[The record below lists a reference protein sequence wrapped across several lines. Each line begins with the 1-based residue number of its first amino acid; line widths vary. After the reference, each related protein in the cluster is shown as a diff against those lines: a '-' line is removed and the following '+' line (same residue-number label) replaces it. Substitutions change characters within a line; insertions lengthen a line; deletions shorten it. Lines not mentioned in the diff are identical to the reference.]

1 LRRASPLWLRAVGEG
16 DRWRLLSFAFQGQ
29 FLPGPDAPDV
39 NLWQNG
45 RHQKRLVVTDG
56 DVQRLTE
63 QWIKVL
69 ADDESFID
77 GHRRA

>member
-1 LRRASPLWLRAVGEG
+1 
-16 DRWRLLSFAFQGQ
+16 
-29 FLPGPDAPDV
+29 V

-45 RHQKRLVVTDG
+45 RHQKRLVVTDD
-56 DVQRLTE
+56 DVQRLSG

-77 GHRRA
+77 EHRRA